1 MEVRERCV
9 GVYNVGYLTVCRQ
22 NRKGIKGAGEDGK
35 RGVAGSG
42 TYRAAMAQVLD
53 VRTYNHDVL
62 VGSGVVIGEQGTRKM
77 SIINDESS

>member
-1 MEVRERCV
+1 VHERCIGVLPKDPSTVSVVKIRGERGRERMASV
-9 GVYNVGYLTVCRQ
+9 V
-22 NRKGIKGAGEDGK
+22 
-35 RGVAGSG
+35 VAGSG

-62 VGSGVVIGEQGTRKM
+62 VGSEVVIGEQGTRKV